1 MKRKSNLIYRTTSVL
16 VMCMSL
22 PHAAMSADSDG
33 NYALRGIGSAS
44 CNSYTEALANE
55 TARAQAFIGWTAGY
69 ITARSRMTEDTFDV
83 LPLISGADV
92 AGLMRVIC
100 TQNADTSFEVAVDAA
115 LDLFYPARVKV
126 DSPLLELKHN
136 GQTVAV
142 REVTLAQVQAVLS
155 ERGFYES
162 DVDGAYGPA
171 TRAAVQRFQA
181 LRNLKET
188 GLPDADTLIA
198 LLLAE

>member
-1 MKRKSNLIYRTTSVL
+1 
-16 VMCMSL
+16 
-22 PHAAMSADSDG
+22 
-33 NYALRGIGSAS
+33 
-44 CNSYTEALANE
+44 
-55 TARAQAFIGWTAGY
+55 
-69 ITARSRMTEDTFDV
+69 MTEDTFDV

-181 LRNLKET
+181 SRNLKET